1 MQMLQ
6 LPKKIIS
13 DLAIS
18 LGLFTR
24 IPVKSR
30 VEHAILGTTVWS
42 WPIIGGTIG
51 LVVGIIAEVINSL
64 EAPPELSALI
74 IITLLIFITGGFHE
88 DGLADTCDGLW
99 GGNTPE
105 KRLDIMKD
113 SRIGTFGVLSLIISI
128 MFRWVLLKFLFESG
142 FLVGPII
149 VVCVV
154 SRSILVPFMM
164 ILPSARKTGL
174 SSSVGKIPLWSATIC
189 LIISLLP
196 IFLFLGPSGLIP
208 VFFGLFTILPVYF
221 LAKKLLQGQTGDV
234 LGMLQQ
240 LVEIGI
246 LLTIVLYYTG

>member
-1 MQMLQ
+1 MQMLK
-6 LPKKIIS
+6 LSKKIAS

-42 WPIIGGTIG
+42 WPIIGGMVG
-51 LVVGIIAEVINSL
+51 LVVGITAEVINSL
-64 EAPPELSALI
+64 EAPPELAALI
-74 IITLLIFITGGFHE
+74 VTTLLIFITGGFHE
-88 DGLADTCDGLW
+88 DGLADSFDGLW

-105 KRLDIMKD
+105 KRLEIMKD
-113 SRIGTFGVLSLIISI
+113 SRVGTFGVLSLIISI
-128 MFRWVLLKFLFESG
+128 MFRWVLLTFLFESG

-154 SRSILVPFMM
+154 SRSVLVPFMM

-174 SSSVGKIPLWSATIC
+174 SSSVGKIPHWSAVIC

-208 VFFGLFTILPVYF
+208 VFFGLLIILPVYF

-246 LLTIVLYYTG
+246 LMTIVLYYTG